1 MTRGSVGR
9 PEFRRWRGL
18 CSRSASSGQA
28 KGADAC
34 AASAANCEMAGY
46 RHTSADF
53 AVPKVSTMDAT
64 LRPGDWTLV
73 TGGSGF
79 LGSAVVRALIERG
92 VRVRAL
98 VRATS
103 PRGNFEGLD
112 CEVVLGDLTDR
123 ESLKAAL
130 RGVRYL
136 FHVAADYRLWARDP
150 SEIIRANVEGTLNLK
165 REALAAGVERIVYTS
180 SVAAL
185 RVAGATVPVD
195 ETATLSPEEAIGAY
209 KRSKTMAERA
219 VEEMILREGLPAI
232 IVSPTTP
239 IGPRDIRPTPTGRIL
254 LDAARGRIP
263 AFVDT
268 GLNFV
273 HVDDVA
279 AGHLLAF
286 EKGRI
291 GERYILGGENLTLQ
305 QLLAT
310 IAELTGRKPPRL
322 KLPRAPLMPLAFA
335 AERVAHLTGRE
346 PLLTLDGLRMSRYHM
361 FFTSAKAE
369 RELGYRSRSYREG
382 VADALSWFRT
392 AGYLT

>member
-1 MTRGSVGR
+1 MS
-9 PEFRRWRGL
+9 
-18 CSRSASSGQA
+18 
-28 KGADAC
+28 
-34 AASAANCEMAGY
+34 
-46 RHTSADF
+46 
-53 AVPKVSTMDAT
+53 AT
-64 LRPGDWTLV
+64 LRPGDLTLV

-79 LGSAVVRALIERG
+79 LGSAVVRALIARG

-98 VRATS
+98 VRPTS
-103 PRGNFEGLD
+103 PRGNFQGLD
-112 CEVVLGDLTDR
+112 CEVVTGDLTDR
-123 ESLKAAL
+123 ASLKAAL
-130 RGVRYL
+130 KDVRYL

-150 SEIIRANVEGTLNLK
+150 SEIVRANVEGTLNLN

-185 RVAGATVPVD
+185 RVAGATAPVD
-195 ETATLSPEEAIGAY
+195 ETAPLTPEEAIGAY

-254 LDAARGRIP
+254 LDAARGKIP

-279 AGHLLAF
+279 EGHLLAF

-305 QLLAT
+305 QLLAAV
-310 IAELTGRKPPRL
+310 AELAGRKAPWI
-322 KLPRAPLMPLAFA
+322 KLPRAPLMPLALA
-335 AERVAHLTGRE
+335 AERVARLTGKE

-369 RELGYRSRSYREG
+369 RELGYRSRPSREG
-382 VADALSWFRT
+382 VADALTWFRT

>member
-1 MTRGSVGR
+1 
-9 PEFRRWRGL
+9 
-18 CSRSASSGQA
+18 
-28 KGADAC
+28 
-34 AASAANCEMAGY
+34 
-46 RHTSADF
+46 
-53 AVPKVSTMDAT
+53 
-64 LRPGDWTLV
+64 
-73 TGGSGF
+73 
-79 LGSAVVRALIERG
+79 VV
-92 VRVRAL
+92 
-98 VRATS
+98 
-103 PRGNFEGLD
+103 
-112 CEVVLGDLTDR
+112 GDLTHR

-130 RGVRYL
+130 KDVRYL

-185 RVAGATVPVD
+185 RVAGATAPVD
-195 ETATLSPEEAIGAY
+195 EAAALSPEEAIGAY
-209 KRSKTMAERA
+209 KRSKIMAERA
-219 VEEMILREGLPAI
+219 VEDMILREGLPAI

-291 GERYILGGENLTLQ
+291 GERYILGGENLTLR
-305 QLLAT
+305 QLLET
-310 IAELTGRKPPRL
+310 IAELAGRKAPRL
-322 KLPRAPLMPLAFA
+322 RLPRAPLMPLAFA
-335 AERVAHLTGRE
+335 AERLAHLTGKE
-346 PLLTLDGLRMSRYHM
+346 PLLTLDGLRMSRYRM

-369 RELGYRSRSYREG
+369 HDLGYRSRPYREG
-382 VADALSWFRT
+382 VVDALSWFRT

>member
-1 MTRGSVGR
+1 
-9 PEFRRWRGL
+9 
-18 CSRSASSGQA
+18 
-28 KGADAC
+28 
-34 AASAANCEMAGY
+34 
-46 RHTSADF
+46 
-53 AVPKVSTMDAT
+53 MDAT
-64 LRPGDWTLV
+64 LRPGDLTLV

-98 VRATS
+98 VRASS
-103 PRGNFEGLD
+103 PRDNLRGLD
-112 CEVVLGDLTDR
+112 CEVVVGDLTDR
-123 ESLKAAL
+123 KSLKAAL
-130 RGVRYL
+130 KDVRYL

-185 RVAGATVPVD
+185 RVAGATAPVD
-195 ETATLSPEEAIGAY
+195 EAAALSPEEAIGAY
-209 KRSKTMAERA
+209 KRSKIMAERA
-219 VEEMILREGLPAI
+219 VEDMILREGLPAI

-291 GERYILGGENLTLQ
+291 GERYILGGENLTLR
-305 QLLAT
+305 QLLET
-310 IAELTGRKPPRL
+310 IAELAGRKAPRIR
-322 KLPRAPLMPLAFA
+322 LPRAPLMPLAFA
-335 AERVAHLTGRE
+335 AERLARLTGKE
-346 PLLTLDGLRMSRYHM
+346 PLLTLDGLRMSRYRM

-369 RELGYRSRSYREG
+369 RDLGYRSRPYREG
-382 VADALSWFRT
+382 VVDALSWFRT

>member
-1 MTRGSVGR
+1 M
-9 PEFRRWRGL
+9 
-18 CSRSASSGQA
+18 
-28 KGADAC
+28 
-34 AASAANCEMAGY
+34 N
-46 RHTSADF
+46 
-53 AVPKVSTMDAT
+53 AT
-64 LRPGDWTLV
+64 LRPGDLTLV

-92 VRVRAL
+92 ARVRAL
-98 VRATS
+98 VRSSS
-103 PRGNFEGLD
+103 PRGNLEGLD
-112 CEVVLGDLTDR
+112 CEVVVGDLTDR

-130 RGVRYL
+130 KDVRYL

-150 SEIIRANVEGTLNLK
+150 AEIIRANVEGTLNLK
-165 REALAAGVERIVYTS
+165 REALAAGIERIVYTS
-180 SVAAL
+180 SVSAL
-185 RVAGATVPVD
+185 RVAGATAPVD
-195 ETATLSPEEAIGAY
+195 ETAALTPEEAIGAY
-209 KRSKTMAERA
+209 KRSKTLAERA
-219 VEEMILREGLPAI
+219 VEDMVLREGLPAI

-305 QLLAT
+305 RLLGT
-310 IAELTGRKPPRL
+310 IAELAGRKAPKI

-335 AERVAHLTGRE
+335 AERLAHLTGKE
-346 PLLTLDGLRMSRYHM
+346 PLLTRDALRMSRYHM

-369 RELGYRSRSYREG
+369 RELGYRSRPWQEG
-382 VADALSWFRT
+382 VVDALSWFRT

>member
-1 MTRGSVGR
+1 MS
-9 PEFRRWRGL
+9 
-18 CSRSASSGQA
+18 
-28 KGADAC
+28 
-34 AASAANCEMAGY
+34 
-46 RHTSADF
+46 
-53 AVPKVSTMDAT
+53 AT
-64 LRPGDWTLV
+64 LRPGDLTLV

-79 LGSAVVRALIERG
+79 LGSAVVRALIARG

-98 VRATS
+98 ARPTS
-103 PRGNFEGLD
+103 PRGNFAGLD

-123 ESLKAAL
+123 ASLQAAL
-130 RGVRYL
+130 KGVRYL

-165 REALAAGVERIVYTS
+165 REGLAAGVERIVYTS

-195 ETATLSPEEAIGAY
+195 ETAALTPEEAIGAY

-254 LDAARGRIP
+254 LDAARGKIP

-279 AGHLLAF
+279 EGHLLAF

-291 GERYILGGENLTLQ
+291 GERYILGGDNLTLQ
-305 QLLAT
+305 QLLAAV
-310 IAELTGRKPPRL
+310 AELAGRRAPRI
-322 KLPRAPLMPLAFA
+322 KLPRAPLMPLAFV
-335 AERVAHLTGRE
+335 AERVARITGKE

-369 RELGYRSRSYREG
+369 RELGYRSRPSREG
-382 VADALSWFRT
+382 VADALAWFRT

>member
-1 MTRGSVGR
+1 MS
-9 PEFRRWRGL
+9 EI
-18 CSRSASSGQA
+18 A
-28 KGADAC
+28 
-34 AASAANCEMAGY
+34 
-46 RHTSADF
+46 
-53 AVPKVSTMDAT
+53 
-64 LRPGDWTLV
+64 LV
-73 TGGSGF
+73 TGATGF
-79 LGSAVVRALIERG
+79 VGSAVARALLAEGHRVKAM
-92 VRVRAL
+92 VRPNSDRRNLA
-98 VRATS
+98 
-103 PRGNFEGLD
+103 GLD
-112 CEVVLGDLTDR
+112 AEPVTGDLDDPA
-123 ESLKAAL
+123 SLAPAL
-130 RGVRYL
+130 RGCTAL

-185 RVAGATVPVD
+185 RVAGATAPVD
-195 ETATLSPEEAIGAY
+195 ETATLLPEEAIGAY

-219 VEEMILREGLPAI
+219 VEQMILRDGLPAI

-310 IAELTGRKPPRL
+310 IAELAGRKAPRL
-322 KLPRAPLMPLAFA
+322 KLPRAPLMPLAFV
-335 AERVAHLTGRE
+335 AERVAHLTGKE

-382 VADALSWFRT
+382 VADALTWFRT
-392 AGYLT
+392 AGYMT

>member
-1 MTRGSVGR
+1 M
-9 PEFRRWRGL
+9 
-18 CSRSASSGQA
+18 
-28 KGADAC
+28 
-34 AASAANCEMAGY
+34 N
-46 RHTSADF
+46 
-53 AVPKVSTMDAT
+53 AT
-64 LRPGDWTLV
+64 LRPGDLTLV

-98 VRATS
+98 VRASS
-103 PRGNFEGLD
+103 PRDNFRGLD
-112 CEVVLGDLTDR
+112 CEVVVGDLTDR

-130 RGVRYL
+130 KGVRYL

-150 SEIIRANVEGTLNLK
+150 AEIIRANVEGTLNLK
-165 REALAAGVERIVYTS
+165 RAALAAGVERIVYTS

-185 RVAGATVPVD
+185 RVAGATAPVD
-195 ETATLSPEEAIGAY
+195 EAATLSPDEAIGAY
-209 KRSKTMAERA
+209 KRSKIMAERA
-219 VEEMILREGLPAI
+219 VEDMILREGLPAI

-286 EKGRI
+286 EKGQI
-291 GERYILGGENLTLQ
+291 GERYILGGENLTLR
-305 QLLAT
+305 QLLGT
-310 IAELTGRKPPRL
+310 IAELAGRKAPRL
-322 KLPRAPLMPLAFA
+322 RLPRAPLMPLAYA
-335 AERVAHLTGRE
+335 AERVAHFTGKE
-346 PLLTLDGLRMSRYHM
+346 PLLTLDGLRMSRYRM

-369 RELGYRSRSYREG
+369 RELGYRSRPYREG
-382 VADALSWFRT
+382 VVDALSWFRT

>member
-1 MTRGSVGR
+1 MSV
-9 PEFRRWRGL
+9 
-18 CSRSASSGQA
+18 S
-28 KGADAC
+28 
-34 AASAANCEMAGY
+34 
-46 RHTSADF
+46 
-53 AVPKVSTMDAT
+53 
-64 LRPGDWTLV
+64 LRPDDLTLV

-79 LGSAVVRALIERG
+79 LGSAVVRALIGRG
-92 VRVRAL
+92 LRVRAL
-98 VRATS
+98 VRTTS
-103 PRGNFEGLD
+103 PRDNFVGLD
-112 CEVVLGDLTDR
+112 CEVVVGDLTDR
-123 ESLKAAL
+123 ASLKAAL
-130 RGVRYL
+130 KDVRYL

-150 SEIIRANVEGTLNLK
+150 SEIIRANVEGTVNLK

-195 ETATLSPEEAIGAY
+195 ETAALLPHEAIGAY

-219 VEEMILREGLPAI
+219 VEEMILRDGLPAI

-254 LDAARGRIP
+254 LDAARGKIP

-268 GLNFV
+268 GLNFA

-286 EKGRI
+286 ERGRI

-310 IAELTGRKPPRL
+310 IAGLAGRKAPRL
-322 KLPRAPLMPLAFA
+322 RLPRAPLVPLAYA
-335 AERVAHLTGRE
+335 AEAAARMTGKE
-346 PLLTLDGLRMSRYHM
+346 PLLTLDGLRMSKHRM

-369 RELGYRSRSYREG
+369 RELGYRSRPYQEG
-382 VADALSWFRT
+382 VADALAWFRS
-392 AGYLT
+392 AGYLA

>member
-1 MTRGSVGR
+1 M
-9 PEFRRWRGL
+9 
-18 CSRSASSGQA
+18 
-28 KGADAC
+28 
-34 AASAANCEMAGY
+34 N
-46 RHTSADF
+46 
-53 AVPKVSTMDAT
+53 AT
-64 LRPGDWTLV
+64 LRPGDLTLV

-92 VRVRAL
+92 ARVRAL
-98 VRATS
+98 VRSSS
-103 PRGNFEGLD
+103 PRGNLEGLD
-112 CEVVLGDLTDR
+112 CEVVVGDLTDR

-130 RGVRYL
+130 KDVRYL

-150 SEIIRANVEGTLNLK
+150 AEIIRANVEGTLNLK
-165 REALAAGVERIVYTS
+165 REALAAGIERIVYTS
-180 SVAAL
+180 SVSAL
-185 RVAGATVPVD
+185 RVAGATAPVD
-195 ETATLSPEEAIGAY
+195 ETAALTPEEAIGAY
-209 KRSKTMAERA
+209 KRSKTLAERA
-219 VEEMILREGLPAI
+219 VEDMVLREGLPAI

-305 QLLAT
+305 RLLAT
-310 IAELTGRKPPRL
+310 IAELAGRKAPKI

-335 AERVAHLTGRE
+335 AEGLAHLTGKE
-346 PLLTLDGLRMSRYHM
+346 PLLTRDALRMSRYHM

-369 RELGYRSRSYREG
+369 RELGYRSRPWQEG
-382 VADALSWFRT
+382 VVDALSWFRT